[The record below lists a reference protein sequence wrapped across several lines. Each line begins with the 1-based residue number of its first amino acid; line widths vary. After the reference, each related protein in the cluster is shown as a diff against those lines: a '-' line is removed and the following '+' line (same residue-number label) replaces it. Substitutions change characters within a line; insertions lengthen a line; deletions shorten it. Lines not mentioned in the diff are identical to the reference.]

1 MVKIQLKKGE
11 NIDNALKRFKRICN
25 NEGIF
30 SHAKRCSFYE
40 KPSDRER
47 RLEKERRKNMKKNQ
61 KLGLGFLAP
70 KKRKKVKEKKK

>member
-11 NIDNALKRFKRICN
+11 PIDNALKRFKRICN

-40 KPSDRER
+40 KPSDRSR
-47 RLEKERRKNMKKNQ
+47 RLEKERQKNMKKNQ
-61 KLGLGFLAP
+61 KLGIGFFSP
-70 KKRKKVKEKKK
+70 RKKKRIEKK